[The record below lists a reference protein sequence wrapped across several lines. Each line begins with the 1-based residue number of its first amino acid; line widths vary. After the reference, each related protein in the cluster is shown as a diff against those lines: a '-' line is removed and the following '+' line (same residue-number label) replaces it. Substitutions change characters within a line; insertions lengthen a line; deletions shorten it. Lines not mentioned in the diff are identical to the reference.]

1 MDGTE
6 RTGTNGRLK
15 TLARVLLVILGD
27 AHTRGDFD
35 ILGQGEGGGGK
46 HGPGFG
52 ALILADAAVQ
62 YAPGQG
68 VIAETL
74 DVEFLVEVKEAH
86 PPVQALPGR
95 VFQAEFLAQLAQS
108 REAVGRLG
116 WKRNQTRPAG
126 RTPDRAK
133 ATVHVA
139 ARSAV
144 QPVST
149 GQRDQ
154 AELAQGIAQLGGKAV
169 ARQVLRIASVLSSF
183 VAP

>member
-1 MDGTE
+1 MD
-6 RTGTNGRLK
+6 RAKWTGTDGRLK
-15 TLARVLLVILGD
+15 TLARVFLVILGD
-27 AHTRGDFD
+27 THTGGDFD
-35 ILGQGEGGGGK
+35 ILGQGEGGSGK

-52 ALILADAAVQ
+52 ALVLADAAVQ
-62 YAPGQG
+62 YTPGQS

-95 VFQAEFLAQLAQS
+95 VFQTKLLAQLAL
-108 REAVGRLG
+108 RRKAVGRLG
-116 WKRNQTRPAG
+116 WKRNQTQPAG

-139 ARSAV
+139 ARPAV
-144 QPVST
+144 QPVPT

-154 AELAQGIAQLGGKAV
+154 AELTQSIVQLAGKPV
-169 ARQVLRIASVLSSF
+169 ARQVLRIASVLGSF

>member
-1 MDGTE
+1 M
-6 RTGTNGRLK
+6 
-15 TLARVLLVILGD
+15 
-27 AHTRGDFD
+27 
-35 ILGQGEGGGGK
+35 
-46 HGPGFG
+46 
-52 ALILADAAVQ
+52 ILANAAIL
-62 YAPGQG
+62 YTPGQG
-68 VIAETL
+68 IVAEAL
-74 DVEFLVEVKEAH
+74 DVEFLVKIEDAH

-95 VFQAEFLAQLAQS
+95 VFQAEFLAQLTQG

-139 ARSAV
+139 TRSAV

-154 AELAQGIAQLGGKAV
+154 AELAQRIVQLGGESV
-169 ARQVLRIASVLSSF
+169 ARQVLRVASVLGSF

>member
-1 MDGTE
+1 MDWTK
-6 RTGTNGRLK
+6 RTGTDGRLK
-15 TLARVLLVILGD
+15 ALARVLLVILGD
-27 AHTRGDFD
+27 THARGDFD
-35 ILGQGEGGGGK
+35 VLGQGKGGGGK

-62 YAPGQG
+62 HTPGQG
-68 VIAETL
+68 VIAEAL

-95 VFQAEFLAQLAQS
+95 VFQTKLLAQLAQS
-108 REAVGRLG
+108 RETVGRLG
-116 WKRNQTRPAG
+116 WKRNQTRSA
-126 RTPDRAK
+126 RRAPDRAK

-154 AELAQGIAQLGGKAV
+154 AELAQGIVQLGGKAV
-169 ARQVLRIASVLSSF
+169 ARQVLRIAGVLSGF